1 MVDLDLSFIY
11 LFSSPSHFF
20 FAVQKSESMVA
31 TSNASCAR
39 NRRNSTPR
47 RIICSLFD
55 VLRVLPLF
63 AFALLALDRRS
74 MLARECFMMMQKGKT
89 RTASS
94 RSTNTNERN
103 NKNNNNRVISMT
115 FSATASSM
123 RSADCCCCCFF
134 CFF

>member
-74 MLARECFMMMQKGKT
+74 MLTRECFMMQKGKT
-89 RTASS
+89 RTTSS

-123 RSADCCCCCFF
+123 RSADCCCCF